1 MGSCLPMEKN
11 FRFKELQKRN
21 LLQLFMEGENSGKK
35 VTPEMAAQEIRQQLN
50 RDYYVTPQQVKSL
63 YSRCIVCTPLFLRR
77 GGGLS
82 LQPNFQKGVLDK
94 TSTFRGGLLGKTGV
108 TFFRGGCNFHRKNKL
123 KSEIFNNKKKQ
134 K

>member
-1 MGSCLPMEKN
+1 MVNEMGSCLPMEKN

-35 VTPEMAAQEIRQQLN
+35 VTPEMAAQVIRQQLN

-63 YSRCIVCTPLFLRR
+63 YSRCIVCTPLFLQGGRG

-82 LQPNFQKGVLDK
+82 LQPNFQKGVLGK
-94 TSTFRGGLLGKTGV
+94 TSTFRGGLLGKMGV
-108 TFFRGGCNFHRKNKL
+108 TFFRGVA
-123 KSEIFNNKKKQ
+123 IYT
-134 K
+134 